1 MPEIQRLGDANNSE
15 SKAKIIGGCAGTVF
29 AGNKPVSV
37 NGASVEKH
45 DKGDHQTSK
54 TANGS
59 SNVFAEN
66 KPVNFTGNADTC
78 KHLRTGGLATV
89 RVNG

>member
-1 MPEIQRLGDANNSE
+1 MPEIQRLGDANDAP
-15 SKAKIIGGCAGTVF
+15 AKIDGGCAGTVF

-37 NGASVEKH
+37 DGATVEKH
-45 DKGDHQTSK
+45 GKGDHQTSK

-59 SNVFAEN
+59 SSVFAEN

-78 KHLRTGGLATV
+78 KHLRVGGLDSV